1 MINPLMLVGSK
12 GLLHLFDLGSFH
24 EIFAISILNNKF
36 YIKKKMYCVKCKKST
51 LTEDVQKVVNK
62 NGRPMLRGICIVC
75 RKIKTQFVKSNT
87 GGDLTSSLNSF
98 TSNIKLPWAKFPG
111 EMHIPGM
118 NFAGPG
124 TNLDERL
131 TSTGAYKEWSK
142 PVDRVDNAAY
152 HHDLAYQHFP
162 DTATRNEADKIMLEQ
177 MNAISNPT
185 IRERIERGIIKP
197 IISTK
202 AMFGLSH
209 TTSKNYQRTV
219 KKRNK

>member
-1 MINPLMLVGSK
+1 
-12 GLLHLFDLGSFH
+12 
-24 EIFAISILNNKF
+24 
-36 YIKKKMYCVKCKKST
+36 MYCVKCKNK
-51 LTEDVQKVVNK
+51 TETVDVQNVVSK
-62 NGRPMLRGICIVC
+62 NNRPMLRGKCAVC
-75 RKIKTQFVKSNT
+75 ETTKTQFVAMNGKT
-87 GGDLTSSLNSF
+87 GGDLVSSLNSV
-98 TSNIKLPWAKFPG
+98 TGKMKLPWAKFPG

-162 DTATRNEADKIMLEQ
+162 DTATRNVADKIMLEQ
-177 MNAISNPT
+177 MDAIKDPT

-202 AMFGLSH
+202 AKFGLGH
-209 TTSKNYQRTV
+209 GSKNCQRAI
-219 KKRNK
+219 KKSRLKN

>member
-1 MINPLMLVGSK
+1 
-12 GLLHLFDLGSFH
+12 
-24 EIFAISILNNKF
+24 
-36 YIKKKMYCVKCKKST
+36 MYCVKCKGK
-51 LTEDVQKVVNK
+51 TESVDVQNVVSK
-62 NGRPMLRGICIVC
+62 NNRSMLRGKCANC
-75 RKIKTQFVKSNT
+75 GCTKTQFVSGKT
-87 GGDLTSSLNSF
+87 GGDLASSVSAV
-98 TSNIKLPWAKFPG
+98 TGNIKLPWAKFPG

-152 HHDLAYQHFP
+152 HHDLAYQHFN
-162 DTATRNEADKIMLEQ
+162 DTATRNIADRLMVEE
-177 MNAISNPT
+177 MNAINNPT

-202 AMFGLSH
+202 AKFGMG
-209 TTSKNYQRTV
+209 SKNCQRAV
-219 KKRNK
+219 KKSKLKN

>member
-1 MINPLMLVGSK
+1 
-12 GLLHLFDLGSFH
+12 
-24 EIFAISILNNKF
+24 
-36 YIKKKMYCVKCKKST
+36 MYCVKCKSKT
-51 LTEDVQKVVNK
+51 DTIGVQNVVSK
-62 NGRPMLRGICIVC
+62 NNRQMLRGKCAAC
-75 RKIKTQFVKSNT
+75 ETTKTQFVKMSGKT
-87 GGDLTSSLNSF
+87 GGDLVSSLNSV
-98 TSNIKLPWAKFPG
+98 TGKVKLPWAKFPG

-162 DTATRNEADKIMLEQ
+162 DTATRNLADEIMLEQ
-177 MNAISNPT
+177 MAAINNPT
-185 IRERIERGIIKP
+185 ICERIERGIIKP

-202 AMFGLSH
+202 VKFGLGH
-209 TTSKNYQRTV
+209 WSKNS
-219 KKRNK
+219 KRAVTKAKIKN

>member
-1 MINPLMLVGSK
+1 
-12 GLLHLFDLGSFH
+12 
-24 EIFAISILNNKF
+24 
-36 YIKKKMYCVKCKKST
+36 MYCVKCKNK
-51 LTEDVQKVVNK
+51 TETVDVQNVVSK
-62 NGRPMLRGICIVC
+62 NNRPMLRGKCAAC
-75 RKIKTQFVKSNT
+75 GCTKTQFLKKST
-87 GGDLTSSLNSF
+87 AGGDLVSSL
-98 TSNIKLPWAKFPG
+98 TSATGKIKLPWAKFPG

-131 TSTGAYKEWSK
+131 TSTGAYKDWSK

-162 DTATRNEADKIMLEQ
+162 DTATRNVADKIMLEQ
-177 MNAISNPT
+177 MDAIKYPT

-202 AMFGLSH
+202 AKFGLGH
-209 TTSKNYQRTV
+209 TTSKNYQRAT
-219 KKRNK
+219 KKTRLKN